1 MGVRRVQS
9 LLSAFVIV
17 GGLALIACDKTSESN
32 SPNGSA
38 VAGGPVA
45 GGAAADGAVAG
56 TGSDVAPPAGAAT
69 ASPGEPAPPP
79 CQPDLDIQPTSF
91 FAHRFLITLP
101 KGAELIEQNP
111 FFARSATATQT
122 DSCGVGIPLA
132 AVGYVRSGASLADI
146 REHIM
151 LLRGFEDV
159 NYSGESNQGGTTIAT
174 YDVLA
179 GETPLRGLVFFKQDA
194 GWYYWGLFE
203 ATPETFGSL
212 ERIYRASIAS
222 LLIRSVRGS

>member
-1 MGVRRVQS
+1 MGVRRIQS
-9 LLSAFVIV
+9 LLSALVIV
-17 GGLALIACDKTSESN
+17 GGLALTACDKTGKS
-32 SPNGSA
+32 SPP
-38 VAGGPVA
+38 GGPTLA
-45 GGAAADGAVAG
+45 GDPAASGPSAG
-56 TGSDVAPPAGAAT
+56 VESGVAPPAGDVTT

-79 CQPDLDIQPTSF
+79 CHPDLDIQPTSF

-101 KGAELIEQNP
+101 KGIELVEQNP

-122 DSCGVGIPLA
+122 DSCGIGIPLA
-132 AVGYVRSGASLADI
+132 AVGYVRSSASLADI
-146 REHIM
+146 RQHVM

-159 NYSGESNQGGTTIAT
+159 KYSADSSQGGTTIAT

-222 LLIRSVRGS
+222 LLIRSVRGG